1 MGVSLKIKRSLLV
14 TELKGSVLPG
24 KKEVG
29 DAMGRPELGKV
40 ATSLDTWEE

>member
-1 MGVSLKIKRSLLV
+1 M
-14 TELKGSVLPG
+14 TELVVTGVAYLAGKTG